1 MIAFDTNLLVRAATN
16 DDPPQVAVVRQ
27 LLALNAVFIP
37 RTVLLETEWVLR
49 AGYRK
54 TREQISR
61 FFAELLETDNT
72 VIENHDAVAQ
82 ALDGYRLGADFAD
95 ALHLAACGRAIMH
108 TFDQNFCKAA
118 REQGLTPEIRVLR
131 TGPPTATGRKPSIR
145 N

>member
-1 MIAFDTNLLVRAATN
+1 MIAFDTNLLVRLLV
-16 DDPPQVAVVRQ
+16 DDTPEQADVAEA
-27 LLALNAVFIP
+27 LLVANTVFIS
-37 RTVLLETEWVLR
+37 RTVLLESEWVLR

-72 VIENHDAVAQ
+72 VIENHEAVAQ

-95 ALHLAACGRAIMH
+95 ALHLAACGRAVMH

-118 REQGLTPEIRVLR
+118 REQGLAPEIRVLR
-131 TGPPTATGRKPSIR
+131 TGPP
-145 N
+145 

>member
-82 ALDGYRLGADFAD
+82 ALDWYRLGADFAD

-108 TFDQNFCKAA
+108 TFDQGFCKTA
-118 REQGLTPEIRVLR
+118 REQGLTPEVRVLR
-131 TGPPTATGRKPSIR
+131 TGPP
-145 N
+145 

>member
-82 ALDGYRLGADFAD
+82 ALDWYRLGADFAD

-108 TFDQNFCKAA
+108 TFDQGFCKVA
-118 REQGLTPEIRVLR
+118 REQGLTPEVRVLR
-131 TGPPTATGRKPSIR
+131 T
-145 N
+145 